1 MVCSGETGARP
12 VSLFLQVPEA
22 AGKRPPVP
30 QLGAQRGKSPRK
42 HWVMD
47 VMGVPCLVVQ
57 QEKEEQ
63 GHNPRQ

>member
-1 MVCSGETGARP
+1 M
-12 VSLFLQVPEA
+12 SLFLQVPEA